1 VFGVP
6 KSWPRE
12 DFVEYLNACMQ
23 RAGIPDYATLSRL
36 SGVSQSQLSNWH
48 NDKAQPSQSSLKK
61 LAAHLGV
68 KPVSLYLA
76 AGVYDSTEL
85 DLAQTPDPR
94 VGPTEFLDLTE
105 LWDDPRLNDDQ
116 RSFVRRSISTLV
128 AGLRAELPKGG
139 RAGKDRPSG
148 GRRTA

>member
-1 VFGVP
+1 MFGVP

-12 DFVEYLNACMQ
+12 EFVEYLNACMQ

-36 SGVSQSQLSNWH
+36 SDVSQSQLSNWH
-48 NDKAQPSQSSLKK
+48 NGKAQPSQSSLKK

-68 KPVSLYLA
+68 KPVNLYIA

-85 DLAQTPDPR
+85 DLAQTPDLR
-94 VGPTEFLDLTE
+94 VGPTEFLDLAE
-105 LWDDPRLNDDQ
+105 LWEDPGLSDEQ
-116 RSFVRRSISTLV
+116 RSFVRRSIATLV
-128 AGLRAELPKGG
+128 GGLRAELAKGVG
-139 RAGKDRPSG
+139 PRKVRPSG